1 MTAHGIRAEGFHQSI
16 DFARWLRRQRASSR
30 AKEWIDDRVCGNLR
44 QNVIDKGKGPQETRE
59 GRTDMRLRL
68 GLTALALV
76 WAVYAPAN
84 AQDMK
89 AEVIHW
95 WTSGGESAA
104 VKVLAEQFAKAGGT
118 WVDTAIA
125 GGVNARAAAISRT
138 IGGTPPTAMQFNTGK
153 QFDDLVE
160 NDLLR
165 DVDQLANEEKWKSV
179 IPEAIITATT
189 RNGKMYAVPVNIHGQ
204 NWLWMSKAA
213 LSKAGASEPTD
224 WEDVFPVLD
233 KLKAAGLIPL
243 AFSGQKVWERNLF
256 NAVLVGKGGNELWT
270 AIYSRRDPAAAK
282 SSEFRA
288 VAETY
293 GKLRGYID
301 QGAPGRNWNDA
312 TNLVI
317 QGRAGMQIMG
327 DWAKG
332 EFAAAGQTAGK
343 EYGCTILSREGGY
356 VMGGDVFAF
365 PKLKDPGQQR
375 AQVVLAK
382 VILDPETQIRF
393 SQKKGSIPVR
403 LDLDVSSLDACA
415 QKGEKFLADKSRQVP
430 AQELLSPP
438 ALTGAVEDAIS
449 QYWNTPAMSADA
461 FASKIADVLK
471 QSY

>member
-1 MTAHGIRAEGFHQSI
+1 
-16 DFARWLRRQRASSR
+16 
-30 AKEWIDDRVCGNLR
+30 
-44 QNVIDKGKGPQETRE
+44 
-59 GRTDMRLRL
+59 
-68 GLTALALV
+68 
-76 WAVYAPAN
+76 
-84 AQDMK
+84 MK

-165 DVDQLANEEKWKSV
+165 DVDQLATEQKWKSMM
-179 IPEAIITATT
+179 PEAIVNATT
-189 RNGKMYAVPVNIHGQ
+189 RNGKMFAVPVDIHGQ
-204 NWLWMSKAA
+204 NWLWMSTAA
-213 LSKAGASEPTD
+213 LGKAGAPEPTNWD
-224 WEDVFPVLD
+224 DVFPVLD

-256 NAVLVGKGGNELWT
+256 NAVLVGKGGNALWA
-270 AIYSRRDPAAAK
+270 AIYGKRDAAAAK
-282 SSEFRA
+282 SAEFTA

-293 GKLRGYID
+293 GKLRSYVD
-301 QGAPGRNWNDA
+301 PGAPGRNWNDA

-317 QGRAGMQIMG
+317 QGKAGLQIMG

-343 EYGCTILSREGGY
+343 EFDCTILSKEGGY
-356 VMGGDVFAF
+356 VMGGDVFVF
-365 PKLKDPGQQR
+365 PRDPAQQK
-375 AQVVLAK
+375 AQLLLAK
-382 VILDPETQIRF
+382 IMLEPETQIRF

-403 LDLDVSSLDACA
+403 LDLDVSSLDTCA
-415 QKGEKFLADKSRQVP
+415 QKAVKFLADKSHQVP

-438 ALTGAVEDAIS
+438 ALTGAMEDVIS
-449 QYWNTPAMSADA
+449 QYWNTPSMTADTFVTKVA
-461 FASKIADVLK
+461 GVLK
-471 QSY
+471 EPY